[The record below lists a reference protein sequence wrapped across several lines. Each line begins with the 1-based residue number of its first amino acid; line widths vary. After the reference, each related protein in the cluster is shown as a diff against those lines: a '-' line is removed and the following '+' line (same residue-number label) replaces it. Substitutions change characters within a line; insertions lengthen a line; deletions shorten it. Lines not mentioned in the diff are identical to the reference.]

1 VSERLSRGTL
11 VGVGVGPGDPDLV
24 TVRAATLLA
33 KADVVFVP
41 VADTGETGRAERTAL
56 FYAEAWRIERL
67 PFALTRLEAGG
78 DRQHDLGDREQ
89 AWDAA
94 AAQVARWFAEHP
106 GGTAVFATIGDPCIY
121 ATFSYLA
128 AGVRELV
135 ADLEIQFVPG
145 ITAMQDLAAR
155 SGTPLVEGREAL
167 ALFPMTAGTDRFRE
181 ALSRGDAVV
190 AYKFGRMLPQALDEL
205 RRAGRLADAMYG
217 AGLGLPE
224 EDIRPAAELDPDHA
238 GPYLSTLIV
247 PPARTGRGGAL

>member
-1 VSERLSRGTL
+1 VSGTL

-41 VADTGETGRAERTAL
+41 VADSGETGRAERTVL
-56 FYAEAWRIERL
+56 FYAEAWRIERVV
-67 PFALTRLEAGG
+67 FALTRLAPGG
-78 DRQHDLGDREQ
+78 QREHDRDAREQ

-94 AAQVARWFAEHP
+94 AAQLARWFAEHP
-106 GGTAVFATIGDPCIY
+106 GGTAVFATIGDPCVY
-121 ATFSYLA
+121 STFSYLA

-135 ADLEIQFVPG
+135 ADLAIQFVPG

-167 ALFPMTAGTDRFRE
+167 ALFPMTAGADRFRE
-181 ALSRGDAVV
+181 ALNRGDAVV
-190 AYKFGRMLPQALDEL
+190 AYKFGRMLPQALDVL
-205 RRAGRLADAMYG
+205 RETGRLADAVYG

-224 EDIRPAAELDPDHA
+224 EDIRPAADLDPDRPA
-238 GPYLSTLIV
+238 PYLATLIV
-247 PPARTGRGGAL
+247 PPARTGRGRAL